1 MKMTAKL
8 ITVIL
13 TAVMIFSLTSCVA
26 NVNLYDHGDSYTA
39 GDFETS
45 SEVTALDIDWSSGLV
60 NVSHHDKD
68 TVSVTETCNVELK
81 DSQKVHTWL
90 DGKTLHIRFCKS
102 GESFNLTNAEKKL
115 EVKLPKTIELEKLSY
130 DGSSA
135 EARFED
141 ISATDFSVDTSSGD
155 VTLSDCSANTFN
167 IDSSSGDIIL
177 SQKGETEKLSADS
190 SSGTLTFDA
199 EKIGELKADTSSG
212 KMKFN
217 IGCADKV
224 STDSSSGDVEL
235 RLGAMPA
242 ETVMDGSAGDVRL
255 YLPKDASFTA
265 EVDTASGDFDSELSL
280 SKKGDTYV
288 CGDGT
293 NTLDID
299 TSSGDVKIFFAE

>member
-1 MKMTAKL
+1 MKLTAKL
-8 ITVIL
+8 ITVL
-13 TAVMIFSLTSCVA
+13 MTAVMIFSLTSCVA
-26 NVNLYDHGDSYTA
+26 NVNIYDHGDSYTA

-45 SEVTALDIDWSSGLV
+45 SEVTALDIDWSSGFV
-60 NVSHHDKD
+60 NVSYHDKD

-115 EVKLPKTIELEKLSY
+115 DVKLPKNTKLEKLSY

-135 EARFED
+135 EATFEE
-141 ISATDFSVDTSSGD
+141 ITAADFSIDTSSGD
-155 VTLSDCSANTFN
+155 ITLSGCSANTFD

-177 SQKGETEKLSADS
+177 SQTGETEKLSADS
-190 SSGTLTFDA
+190 SSGSLTVDA

-212 KMKFN
+212 EMKFN
-217 IGCADKV
+217 IASADKV
-224 STDSSSGDVEL
+224 TTDSSSGDVEL

-242 ETVMDGSAGDVRL
+242 ETDMDASSGDITL

-265 EVDTASGDFDSELSL
+265 DIDTSSGDFDSEFSL

-288 CGDGT
+288 CGEGT
-293 NTLDID
+293 NKLDID
-299 TSSGDVKIFFAE
+299 TSSGDVKIFTQE